1 MRVDMKKVICLLLI
15 IIIVCSLGACAQE
28 PETIEVE
35 PEVIKFKEFEPYYEV
50 LEYEEYIDYTG
61 LPAKRPRKIIEY
73 NTIEALNK
81 WLEENPNVEIIDW
94 YPIHPTATAK
104 EYHIIVQYK
113 EN

>member
-1 MRVDMKKVICLLLI
+1 MKKVICLLLI

-28 PETIEVE
+28 SETIEVE
-35 PEVIKFKEFEPYYEV
+35 PEVIKFKEFKPYREV
-50 LEYEEYIDYTG
+50 LKYSEEYYDCDHNLTKDILEYIDYD
-61 LPAKRPRKIIEY
+61 
-73 NTIEALNK
+73 TIEALNK